1 MQYSLMI
8 YQTPAQ
14 FAARTDPARREANQ
28 AAFGSFVGALQQA
41 GVLVTTLGI
50 EPSETAATVRPGN
63 GSPHVKKGPYADTK
77 EQLGGLCVIEAPD
90 LDAALAW
97 AKRAPFEHLGVI
109 EVRPTRVV
117 PAN

>member
-8 YQTPAQ
+8 YQTEGQ
-14 FAARTDPARREANQ
+14 FAARTDPARRDANSEA
-28 AAFGSFVGALQQA
+28 FMRYVGALKEA

-50 EPSETAATVRPGN
+50 EPPATAATVCAGN
-63 GSPHVKKGPYADTK
+63 GSPRAKNAPYADTK

-90 LDAALAW
+90 LDAAVAW
-97 AKRAPFEHLGVI
+97 AKRAPFEHCGAV

-117 PAN
+117 SAA

>member
-8 YQTPAQ
+8 YQTGAQ
-14 FAARTDPARREANQ
+14 FADRTDPARREANG
-28 AAFGSFVGALQQA
+28 AAFMGFVQALQEA

-50 EPSETAATVRPGN
+50 EPPETGATVRASN
-63 GSPHVKKGPYADTK
+63 GAPRMQAGPYADTT

-90 LDAALAW
+90 LDTALAW
-97 AKRAPFEHLGVI
+97 AKRAPFEHCGAI

-117 PAN
+117 SAS